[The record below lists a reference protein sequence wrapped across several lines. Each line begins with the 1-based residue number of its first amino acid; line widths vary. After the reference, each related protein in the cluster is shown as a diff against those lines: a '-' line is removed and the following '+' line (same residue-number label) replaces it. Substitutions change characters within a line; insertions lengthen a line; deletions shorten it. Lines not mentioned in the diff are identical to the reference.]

1 MVQGTAPEQPLKRK
15 RGRPRKEGG
24 PAKPKPVVL
33 DHTGQPRKRGRP
45 RKYPLD
51 TTAPPAAKPQNVSDD
66 NLQKRGRGR
75 PRKSDSLPPKPV
87 AAPGPE
93 QGPEATPRRGRPRK
107 EHGAQPAE
115 VVPDVAAQTVMQSK
129 RGRGRPKKSEG
140 TIMTEEATQP
150 VKAPSAPGRGRPK
163 KFSTA
168 TSGSANG
175 VAQQSSASSASNPL
189 AKMVV
194 GSYELKCATVENEW
208 PHVAVGM
215 EMTILESEETYGLG
229 FIAGFN
235 LGIVEGTMLLAADKD
250 SLERLYNKMS
260 KGENRSLYGTFGS
273 NENDGD
279 DGDEGR
285 TFKKRKTSAASSKR
299 LYMFWR
305 GRQTGEGEIYSGRNN
320 GHLDFSESKKIVRF
334 NGVGGF
340 PAMGNECKF
349 SGVKR
354 SDEVSVPPQPWSDF
368 SERAAAE
375 ASAARWR

>member
-150 VKAPSAPGRGRPK
+150 VKAPSALGRGRPK
-163 KFSTA
+163 KLSTA

-175 VAQQSSASSASNPL
+175 LAQQSSASSASNPL

-194 GSYELKCATVENEW
+194 GK
-208 PHVAVGM
+208 
-215 EMTILESEETYGLG
+215 
-229 FIAGFN
+229 
-235 LGIVEGTMLLAADKD
+235 GTMLLAADKE
-250 SLERLYNKMS
+250 SLEKLYNKMS